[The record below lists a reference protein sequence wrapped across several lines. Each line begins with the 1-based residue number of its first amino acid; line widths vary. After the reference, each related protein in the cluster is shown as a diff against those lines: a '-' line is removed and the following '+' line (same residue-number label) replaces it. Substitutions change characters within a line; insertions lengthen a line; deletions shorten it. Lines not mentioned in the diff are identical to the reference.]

1 MEIDEVSLVDVP
13 AHQDALVEI
22 AKRHSDQEGHMP
34 QDYEDDVIDVD
45 DLEEVGAEDALP
57 GDLIELEDGSFY
69 ELTDEDIAELQ
80 DELDGEY
87 EPAEVG
93 KAFFAAAEQSPV
105 SGLAAAVREELS
117 KAYSAGD
124 QNEVIEKM
132 AGVVEGFAK
141 RAERAEQIAKALA
154 DRDLEGKYTDVAK
167 AYAIPGVDP
176 YALGPV
182 IKRCAEVLSE
192 QDQQILAKALRSAGD
207 TYRELGG
214 AGVPDPNDP
223 TVAVAQFVGDT
234 GFIGKG
240 FEDLTRE
247 QQVSKAFETNPGAY
261 DAYLAE
267 YGS

>member
-1 MEIDEVSLVDVP
+1 MDIDEVSLVDIP

-22 AKRHSDQEGHMP
+22 AKRHEEGHMP
-34 QDYEDDVIDVD
+34 QDTQDEYVD
-45 DLEEVGAEDALP
+45 LDQLEEVGVDEAQA
-57 GDLIELEDGSFY
+57 GDLVELEDGTVY

-80 DELDGEY
+80 ADVEEHANT
-87 EPAEVG
+87 PVEVG
-93 KAFFAAAEQSPV
+93 KAFNQPAPL

-117 KAYSAGD
+117 KAYTAGD

-141 RAERAEQIAKALA
+141 RAERAEMVAKGLA
-154 DRDLEGKYTDVAK
+154 DRELEGKYTDVAK

-176 YALGPV
+176 YELGPV
-182 IKRCAEVLSE
+182 TKRAAETLDEADCFV
-192 QDQQILAKALRSAGD
+192 LAKALRAAGD

-214 AGVPDPNDP
+214 SGVPDLNDP
-223 TVAVAQFVGDT
+223 TAAIAQFVSTGDVAKAFD
-234 GFIGKG
+234 G
-240 FEDLTRE
+240 LTPE
-247 QQVSKAFETNPGAY
+247 QQVSKAFEMSPGAY